1 MAITNAQQYQ
11 QLVNKRADGKRP
23 GYRGDAAAASAA
35 ASGNMGGR
43 SDPGSRGDPG
53 DGPRSGQ
60 SQADRD
66 RELAESR
73 ASIAARMAATQAAAE
88 EAARQKALE
97 DIRKQT
103 IVGTNKLTPNYF
115 DRAVNKAKTLN
126 TNIRNKLIGGF
137 IDRTVY
143 DNLYN
148 AGIYGEDETDLLGM
162 GIPSLTGIATRA
174 LRTMNPPADVK
185 AMDVDSIREL
195 GLTGQIPSD
204 MSKSQLSAMQDVR
217 RNLENKAELESQGM
231 TQSRFEELYP
241 STVMTNEDRG
251 DGGQTYIP
259 PVLTPYQEDV
269 VEEVDPNSLQGL
281 LANRIAYRF
290 MADGGRAA
298 YQDGSPAVD
307 PRMARSLQENVAA
320 NEAQR
325 ASNQSF
331 KDTIVQRI
339 QNAQNAPSASQTLG
353 RLYNKEGINEAEG
366 NFLLKAFESDPQI
379 YEKTGTGFLSDLRHK
394 TAAAQLRDNLGGGI
408 MGKIAANTL
417 GGIREVPQLLTG
429 DFKGVGEDIKANYLG
444 AKNIPVGLTPQE
456 SYDYLIAQQQVD
468 PGVATTTTEPST
480 AQLNSYV
487 DRSTGKLMNIED
499 YMKKRSEGMDDSNF
513 YLYDPSSEII
523 LPQQGEPGGLITEGG
538 KTYTIN
544 PGGMTASLASGG
556 RAGFMGG
563 GMPDDFIGGL
573 ADGNLDEMG
582 RQMYGLGKLVKKATR
597 AVKKIVKSPVGKAA
611 LAFGMYKFGGGL
623 LKNDSIRNFL
633 FAGKDPAFANLTGK
647 GILAGIGGISALSGL
662 MSQPEEDEEETYY
675 RGPGLDIAAIRRDP
689 YAARGAAYGFY
700 AEGGDVKEPVAK
712 DTMPLLDMNGMEKD
726 YRADGGFVPIGR
738 MERADD
744 VPARLS
750 KNEFVFTA
758 DAVKNAG
765 DGDVDKG
772 AEVMYNMMKNLE
784 SGGKVSEESQ
794 GLDGARDMFQTSK
807 RLEEVL

>member
-60 SQADRD
+60 SQADRN

-73 ASIAARMAATQAAAE
+73 ASIAARIAATQAAAE

-103 IVGTNKLTPNYF
+103 IIGTNKLTPNYF
-115 DRAVNKAKTLN
+115 DRAINKAKTLN

-143 DNLYN
+143 DNLYD

-281 LANRIAYRF
+281 LANRMAYRF
-290 MADGGRAA
+290 MANGGRAGF
-298 YQDGSPAVD
+298 QQGSPAPIAPKVD

-325 ASNQSF
+325 TANITRKEAQTKAIQDIRNAISSGGKEGLGSFLQQQFGVASPSQVPGYSSYFSPSSGVSSF
-331 KDTIVQRI
+331 ARDRITNALI
-339 QNAQNAPSASQTLG
+339 QNYLNPSAQGSNSAYDQMRFAAPGQSGSFVEMEGGQFGNGMGIVIDGKRYATEQDAIDDVGLERYNMFYANGG
-353 RLYNKEGINEAEG
+353 RVGLM
-366 NFLLKAFESDPQI
+366 D
-379 YEKTGTGFLSDLRHK
+379 
-394 TAAAQLRDNLGGGI
+394 GGI
-408 MGKIAANTL
+408 MDVV
-417 GGIREVPQLLTG
+417 GG
-429 DFKGVGEDIKANYLG
+429 A
-444 AKNIPVGLTPQE
+444 
-456 SYDYLIAQQQVD
+456 
-468 PGVATTTTEPST
+468 
-480 AQLNSYV
+480 
-487 DRSTGKLMNIED
+487 
-499 YMKKRSEGMDDSNF
+499 
-513 YLYDPSSEII
+513 
-523 LPQQGEPGGLITEGG
+523 
-538 KTYTIN
+538 
-544 PGGMTASLASGG
+544 
-556 RAGFMGG
+556 
-563 GMPDDFIGGL
+563 
-573 ADGNLDEMG
+573 ADGNIDEMG
-582 RQMYGLGKLVKKATR
+582 RQMYFVGKLVKKATR
-597 AVKKIVKSPVGKAA
+597 AVKKIAKSPVGKAA
-611 LAFGMYKFGGGL
+611 LAFGMYKLGGGL
-623 LKNDSIRNFL
+623 LKNDAVKKFL
-633 FAGKDPAFANLTGK
+633 FAGKDPAFANLTAK
-647 GILAGIGGISALSGL
+647 GVLAGIGGISALSGL

-758 DAVKNAG
+758 DAVRNAG